1 MYKIIYTLIILKIII
16 IIYYKNLLISKI
28 CNNKLFYYTLY
39 LYNEIDKYNNKII
52 IDNNWGQFIV
62 IDDFNESLEKNKNKN
77 EIEWFSD
84 NNDY

>member
-16 IIYYKNLLISKI
+16 IIYYKNLIISKI
-28 CNNKLFYYTLY
+28 SNNKLFYYTLY
-39 LYNEIDKYNNKII
+39 LYNEIDKYKKKNI
-52 IDNNWGQFIV
+52 IDNNWGQFII
-62 IDDFNESLEKNKNKN
+62 IDDYNEKKNRN

>member
-16 IIYYKNLLISKI
+16 IIYYKNVIISKI
-28 CNNKLFYYTLY
+28 SNNKLFYYTLY
-39 LYNEIDKYNNKII
+39 LYNEIDKYKKKNI
-52 IDNNWGQFIV
+52 IDNNWGQFII
-62 IDDFNESLEKNKNKN
+62 IDDYNEKKNRN

>member
-16 IIYYKNLLISKI
+16 IIYYKNLLINKI
-28 CNNKLFYYTLY
+28 SSNKLFYYTLY
-39 LYNEIDKYNNKII
+39 LYNEIDKYNNKKI

-62 IDDFNESLEKNKNKN
+62 IDDFNELLEKNKNKN

>member
-16 IIYYKNLLISKI
+16 IIYYKNLIISKI
-28 CNNKLFYYTLY
+28 SNNKLFYYTLY
-39 LYNEIDKYNNKII
+39 LYNEIDKYKKKNI
-52 IDNNWGQFIV
+52 IDNNWGQFII
-62 IDDFNESLEKNKNKN
+62 IDEYNEKKNRN